1 MAEKELQV
9 LDLTGEPERPTVKLP
24 EGEFKMRLAE
34 ELTFK
39 QFGRQISIGQTLMD
53 RAAEAAQPGEN
64 QAKLIK
70 GLQTLIVESA
80 HMILIDLTD
89 EAAAALT
96 PGRYLKVN
104 NFFNKLATQERIMQ
118 RASEPGLSSVPD
130 ASDSSET
137 QEGD

>member
-1 MAEKELQV
+1 MAENELQV
-9 LDLTGEPERPTVKLP
+9 LDLTGAPERPTVKLP
-24 EGEFKMRLAE
+24 EGNFKMRVAE

-39 QFGRQISIGQTLMD
+39 QFGRQISIGQTMID
-53 RAAEAAQPGEN
+53 RAAEASKPGKG
-64 QAKLIK
+64 QAKLLK
-70 GLQTLIVESA
+70 GLQDLIVESA

-89 EAAAALT
+89 EAAANLT
-96 PGRYLKVN
+96 PGSYLKIN
-104 NFFNKLATQERIMQ
+104 NFFNALASQERTMQ